1 MAPAARPDTQATDF
15 SQFTDDQLAM
25 LLNVAGQARWL
36 AVEELARRHPLAT
49 NPPADPPP
57 PAE

>member
-1 MAPAARPDTQATDF
+1 MTTTPPEPQPTDF

-25 LLNVAGQARWL
+25 LLNVGGQARWL
-36 AVEELARRHPLAT
+36 AMNELAKRHPLAPET
-49 NPPADPPP
+49 PPTP